1 MDRNLGFATK
11 LNNISMLVFLH
22 TVSYKILFVELFWIN
37 QLFEIYSK
45 INFIERIKSMQGKL
59 RN

>member
-11 LNNISMLVFLH
+11 LNNISMLIFSAYG
-22 TVSYKILFVELFWIN
+22 TIQNLFVELFWIN
-37 QLFEIYSK
+37 QNFEIHSK
-45 INFIERIKSMQGKL
+45 INFIEWIKSMQGKL

>member
-11 LNNISMLVFLH
+11 LNNISMLIFSAYG
-22 TVSYKILFVELFWIN
+22 TVQNLVVELFWIN
-37 QLFEIYSK
+37 QLFEIHSK
-45 INFIERIKSMQGKL
+45 IHFIEWIKFMQGKL

>member
-11 LNNISMLVFLH
+11 LNNIFMLVFLH
-22 TVSYKILFVELFWIN
+22 TVLYKILFVELFLIN
-37 QLFEIYSK
+37 QLFEIYGK
-45 INFIERIKSMQGKL
+45 INFIEQIKSMQGKL